1 MHILSISKKLKSTF
15 FEPVRIN
22 FVTPAKKKEIEIK
35 SKFEHFDLLEN
46 FDSLEKFAVTNFS
59 TKSVDHCISDFQKL
73 TDFQNYLVFQ
83 ISFRSRYFC
92 LISLSLQF
100 YLGPRN
106 ILAAA
111 GSL

>member
-46 FDSLEKFAVTNFS
+46 FDSLEKFAVTTNSS
-59 TKSVDHCISDFQKL
+59 TKSVDHCTQGI
-73 TDFQNYLVFQ
+73 Q
-83 ISFRSRYFC
+83 IPLLF
-92 LISLSLQF
+92 L
-100 YLGPRN
+100 
-106 ILAAA
+106 
-111 GSL
+111 